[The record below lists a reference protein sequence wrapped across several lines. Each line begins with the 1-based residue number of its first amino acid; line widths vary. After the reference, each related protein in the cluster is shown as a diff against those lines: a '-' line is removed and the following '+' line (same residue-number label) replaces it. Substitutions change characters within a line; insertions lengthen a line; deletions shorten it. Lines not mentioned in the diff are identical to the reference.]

1 MDQKTTNQ
9 DATKMHGVFSWNE
22 LMTTD
27 VKSAQAFYGE
37 LLGWSFTPFAGGE
50 MEYTIAKA
58 GDRDVAG
65 IMAVPPGSESMP
77 AIWGSYVTVDDVD
90 ARTARAEKLGGK
102 VCVPPQDI
110 PNVGRFSVIG
120 DPQGIMLGLI
130 SYFNK

>member
-9 DATKMHGVFSWNE
+9 DATKIHGVFSWNE

-90 ARTARAEKLGGK
+90 ARTARAEELGVK
-102 VCVPPQDI
+102 VCVPPRDI